1 MERKA
6 LWRECDTVPEAGIN
20 RYKREL
26 KKTIYKMKILIT
38 GVHGFV
44 GSNLVEALKKE
55 HTIYGLDIIS
65 PQKDGVIKTFSWDD
79 LENVG
84 SRFLDE
90 PSGKAERKVQGSS
103 PETCNVKPETDSLAE
118 LASVDAIIH
127 LAGKAHD
134 TKNQSATDV
143 YFKVNAGLTQKIF
156 DWFLAQPS
164 CKKFIQFSTVKS
176 AADRVEG
183 EYLTEECIPTP
194 IGPYGESKIA
204 AENYIIEKFAPEALK
219 RPFHNFTDEDAAVD
233 GKKVY
238 IMRPC
243 MIHGPGNK
251 GNLNLLYGV
260 VSKGMPWPLGAFENR
275 RSFTSIGNLQ
285 EVIKGLLTKD
295 APSGIYHMGD
305 DEALS
310 TNELIEVIC
319 SALGKKAHIW
329 RIPRG
334 LMNGVARV
342 GDWLHLPLNSLRMQ
356 KLTENYVVSN
366 AKIKAALGMTAMP
379 VRAVDGLRGTIE
391 SFAGK

>member
-1 MERKA
+1 
-6 LWRECDTVPEAGIN
+6 
-20 RYKREL
+20 
-26 KKTIYKMKILIT
+26 MKILIT

-55 HTIYGLDIIS
+55 HTIYGLDIVS
-65 PQKDGVIKTFSWDD
+65 PQKDGVLKTFSWDD
-79 LENVG
+79 LEKVG

-103 PETCNVKPETDSLAE
+103 PETCNVKPETDRLAE

-134 TKNQSATDV
+134 TKNKSAADV
-143 YFKVNAGLTQKIF
+143 YFKVNTGLTQKIF

-183 EYLTEECIPTP
+183 EFLTEECIPTP
-194 IGPYGESKIA
+194 VGPYGESKIA
-204 AENYIIEKFAPEALK
+204 AENYILEKFAPEALK
-219 RPFHNFTDEDAAVD
+219 RKFHNFTDEDAVVD
-233 GKKVY
+233 GKQVY

-285 EVIKGLLTKD
+285 AVIKGLLTKNVE
-295 APSGIYHMGD
+295 SGIYHMGD

-334 LMNGVARV
+334 LMNGMAKV
-342 GDWLHLPLNSLRMQ
+342 GDVLHLPLNSQRMQ

-366 AKIKAALGMTAMP
+366 AKIKAALGMKEMP
-379 VRAVDGLRGTIE
+379 VRAKDGLKETIK
-391 SFAGK
+391 SFAKK

>member
-1 MERKA
+1 
-6 LWRECDTVPEAGIN
+6 
-20 RYKREL
+20 
-26 KKTIYKMKILIT
+26 MKILIT
-38 GVHGFV
+38 GIHGFV
-44 GSNLVEALKKE
+44 GSNLVKCLASANE
-55 HTIYGLDIIS
+55 IYGLDIIA
-65 PQKDGVIKTFSWDD
+65 PEKEGVVKTYSWDD
-79 LENVG
+79 LDKG
-84 SRFLDE
+84 TLPDI
-90 PSGKAERKVQGSS
+90 
-103 PETCNVKPETDSLAE
+103 
-118 LASVDAIIH
+118 DAIIH

-134 TKNQSATDV
+134 TKNQSAADV
-143 YFKVNAGLTQKIF
+143 YFKVNTGLTQKIF
-156 DWFLAQPS
+156 DWYLAHPTA
-164 CKKFIQFSTVKS
+164 KKFIQFSTVKS

-183 EYLTEECIPTP
+183 EFLTEECIPTP

-204 AENYIIEKFAPEALK
+204 AENYIIEKFAPEALN
-219 RPFHNFTDEDAAVD
+219 RPFHNFTDEDAVVD

-260 VSKGMPWPLGAFENR
+260 VSKGIPWPLGAFENR

-285 EVIKGLLTKD
+285 EVIKGFLTKD

-334 LMNGVARV
+334 LMNGAARL

-379 VRAVDGLRGTIE
+379 VRAVDGLRETIE

>member
-1 MERKA
+1 
-6 LWRECDTVPEAGIN
+6 
-20 RYKREL
+20 
-26 KKTIYKMKILIT
+26 MKILIT

-44 GSNLVEALKKE
+44 GSNLVKALSRE
-55 HTIYGLDIIS
+55 NEIFGLDIIA
-65 PQKDGVIKTFSWDD
+65 PMKDGVKFTFGWKH
-79 LENVG
+79 
-84 SRFLDE
+84 LD
-90 PSGKAERKVQGSS
+90 GKEI
-103 PETCNVKPETDSLAE
+103 PD
-118 LASVDAIIH
+118 VDAIIH

-134 TKNQSATDV
+134 TKNQSAAET
-143 YFKVNAGLTQKIF
+143 YFKVNTDLTKKIF
-156 DWFLAQPS
+156 DWYLAHPTA
-164 CKKFIQFSTVKS
+164 KKFIQFSTVKS

-183 EYLTEECIPTP
+183 DYLTEECVPTP
-194 IGPYGESKIA
+194 VGPYGESKIA

-219 RPFHNFTDEDAAVD
+219 RPFHNFTDEDAVVD

-260 VSKGMPWPLGAFENR
+260 VSKGIPWPLGAFENR

-295 APSGIYHMGD
+295 VPSGIYHMGD

-329 RIPRG
+329 NIPRG
-334 LMNGVARV
+334 LMNGVAKI
-342 GDWLHLPLNSLRMQ
+342 GDVLNLPLNTQRMQ

-366 AKIKAALGMTAMP
+366 AKIKAALGIKEMP
-379 VRAVDGLRGTIE
+379 VRAKDGLRETIK
-391 SFAGK
+391 SFAG

>member
-1 MERKA
+1 M
-6 LWRECDTVPEAGIN
+6 
-20 RYKREL
+20 
-26 KKTIYKMKILIT
+26 
-38 GVHGFV
+38 
-44 GSNLVEALKKE
+44 GSNLLEAL
-55 HTIYGLDIIS
+55 T
-65 PQKDGVIKTFSWDD
+65 
-79 LENVG
+79 
-84 SRFLDE
+84 
-90 PSGKAERKVQGSS
+90 
-103 PETCNVKPETDSLAE
+103 
-118 LASVDAIIH
+118 
-127 LAGKAHD
+127 
-134 TKNQSATDV
+134 
-143 YFKVNAGLTQKIF
+143 
-156 DWFLAQPS
+156 
-164 CKKFIQFSTVKS
+164 
-176 AADRVEG
+176 
-183 EYLTEECIPTP
+183 
-194 IGPYGESKIA
+194 
-204 AENYIIEKFAPEALK
+204 
-219 RPFHNFTDEDAAVD
+219 RPFHNFTDEDAVVD

-260 VSKGMPWPLGAFENR
+260 VNKGIPWPLGAFENR

-334 LMNGVARV
+334 LMNGAARL